1 LVVGKQDFDVQGI
14 RPKMVPLWVY
24 VIVVHGFI
32 EVELVV
38 FAVEKWRSLVGR
50 GRVEVDPSEMGFEVV
65 HGAKIARSVC
75 LILTFAMRCGLL
87 L

>member
-1 LVVGKQDFDVQGI
+1 
-14 RPKMVPLWVY
+14 
-24 VIVVHGFI
+24 
-32 EVELVV
+32 
-38 FAVEKWRSLVGR
+38 
-50 GRVEVDPSEMGFEVV
+50 MGFEVV